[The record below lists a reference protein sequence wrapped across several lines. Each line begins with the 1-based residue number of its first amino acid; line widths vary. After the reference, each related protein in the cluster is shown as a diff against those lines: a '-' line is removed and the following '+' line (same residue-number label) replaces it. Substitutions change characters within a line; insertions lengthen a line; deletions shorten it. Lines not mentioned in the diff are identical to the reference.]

1 MQLKHI
7 YCIHL
12 LKTCETDE
20 EHIYSVYLSH
30 SVCTAGWAR
39 KETDR
44 QDAQKK
50 TALPLKNAY
59 SNILKC
65 LLMQLAGQDP
75 MKHQTDSGFT
85 QVSTSATNLLSI
97 YTMFVAQGNNLCCI
111 THKTRVLQ
119 NGALSMY
126 VI

>member
-1 MQLKHI
+1 MQLEHI

-12 LKTCETDE
+12 LKTCESDE
-20 EHIYSVYLSH
+20 EHIYSVYLSL
-30 SVCTAGWAR
+30 CPAGWAR

-44 QDAQKK
+44 QNAQKK
-50 TALPLKNAY
+50 TVLPLKNAY

-75 MKHQTDSGFT
+75 MKHQTNSSFT
-85 QVSTSATNLLSI
+85 QVYTSVTNLLSI
-97 YTMFVAQGNNLCCI
+97 YTIFMAQGNNLCCF
-111 THKTRVLQ
+111 TNKTRVLQ

-126 VI
+126 VT